1 MLLIRVNIR
10 SVSPI
15 AYLLGHGSHRAG
27 DRDQV
32 VAAEVDLCKRGN
44 VTDGQGKLTEVVV
57 GQVEAPQTGKSGNGG

>member
-1 MLLIRVNIR
+1 MFLR

-15 AYLLGHGSHRAG
+15 ASCCYLLGHGSHRGG

-32 VAAEVDLCKRGN
+32 VAAEIDLCKCGN

-57 GQVEAPQTGKSGNGG
+57 GEVEAPQT